1 MKLPDHILQL
11 QFRTLTEAL
20 LAAPPER
27 SFITDWIDEDE
38 IQTVTFGEFT
48 RATRAR
54 AADLRKLGVKFGETL
69 ILVMPQG
76 IPLMT
81 TFAGAMLL
89 GAIPT
94 ILAYPSFKVDAAKYK
109 SGLIGVSRNL
119 QAGFVVVDD
128 DLPEDLISHVSQSD
142 GTRVVRMSEMSAEL
156 DDVSES
162 SKVTCLFQNRCLG
175 LARFSSFPLPT
186 R

>member
-1 MKLPDHILQL
+1 MKLKEQSSQR

-20 LAAPPER
+20 LEAPQER
-27 SFITDWIDEDE
+27 PFITDWIDGDE
-38 IQTVTFGEFT
+38 IHTVTFGEFT
-48 RATRAR
+48 RAAKLRAV
-54 AADLRKLGVKFGETL
+54 ALRKLGVKFGETV

-81 TFAGAMLL
+81 MFAGAMFL

-119 QAGFVVVDD
+119 RAGFVIVDD
-128 DLPEDLISHVSQSD
+128 DSQVDLV
-142 GTRVVRMSEMSAEL
+142 G
-156 DDVSES
+156 
-162 SKVTCLFQNRCLG
+162 
-175 LARFSSFPLPT
+175 
-186 R
+186 